1 MIGRVIRAY
10 GKVFAVLHEGREYS
24 CEVMS
29 KAKHTPRETPVAVGD
44 VVEFN
49 FSGEGP
55 GFIEKVH
62 PRKTKFSRPKVGDE
76 GIEQVIVANIDQM
89 VIVVSVAQPVFKQH
103 LIDRFTVSAYKG
115 GLQPVVVVNK
125 VDLKH
130 QVDLARMKTIYE
142 SIDVPLVAT
151 SCEHDIGISALRSVL
166 DNHESIFVGHSGTGK
181 SSLVNMLQ
189 PGLKLRTGDVSRATD
204 KGTHT
209 TTAVEIYPLD
219 GGGFV
224 ADTPGLKILGL
235 WDLEK
240 DELSFLFPEFA
251 AYRDNCRFSRCSHL
265 HEPQCAVRQ
274 AVSEGVIFQE
284 RFASYEKI
292 YSTL

>member
-1 MIGRVIRAY
+1 MTGRVIRAY
-10 GKVFAVLHEGREYS
+10 GKSFVVLSEGREYN
-24 CEVMS
+24 CAVMA
-29 KAKHTPRETPVAVGD
+29 KAKQIQKETPVAVGD
-44 VVEFN
+44 VVEFST
-49 FSGEGP
+49 SGDAS
-55 GFIEKVH
+55 GFIEYVH
-62 PRKTKFSRPKVGDE
+62 PRKTRFSRPKVGDDS
-76 GIEQVIVANIDQM
+76 IEQVIVANVDQM

-130 QVDLARMKTIYE
+130 KVDLLRMKTIYA
-142 SIDVPLVAT
+142 SIGVPLVTT
-151 SCEHDIGISALRSVL
+151 SCAQQIGAEELRGL
-166 DNHESIFVGHSGTGK
+166 LANHESIFVGHSGTGK

-189 PGLKLRTGDVSRATD
+189 PGLRLRTGDVSSATD

-209 TTAVEIYPLD
+209 TTAVEVYPLD

-235 WDLEK
+235 WDLDR
-240 DELSFLFPEFA
+240 DELSLLFPEFEK
-251 AYRDNCRFSRCSHL
+251 YHGQCRFSRCSHL

-284 RFASYEKI
+284 RFSSYEKI
-292 YSTL
+292 YLTL

>member
-1 MIGRVIRAY
+1 MNGRVIRAY
-10 GKVFAVLHEGREYS
+10 GKTFAVLCDGVEYS
-24 CEVMS
+24 CSIMS
-29 KAKHTPRETPVAVGD
+29 KARQVQRETPVAVGD
-44 VVEFN
+44 VVEFTP
-49 FSGEGP
+49 SGDNQG
-55 GFIEKVH
+55 GIEFVH
-62 PRKTKFSRPKVGDE
+62 PRKTRFSRPKVGDDNV
-76 GIEQVIVANIDQM
+76 EQVIVANVDQM

-103 LIDRFTVSAYKG
+103 LIDRFTVSAFKG
-115 GLQPVVVVNK
+115 GLRPVVVINK

-130 QVDLARMKTIYE
+130 KVDIARMKTIYE
-142 SIDVPLVAT
+142 SIDVPCVAT
-151 SCEHDIGISALRSVL
+151 SCATNTGADELRRLLS
-166 DNHESIFVGHSGTGK
+166 NHESMFVGHSGTGK

-189 PGLKLRTGDVSRATD
+189 PGLKLRTGDVSQATD

-219 GGGFV
+219 AGGFV
-224 ADTPGLKILGL
+224 ADTPGLKVLGL

-240 DELSFLFPEFA
+240 DELGYLFPEFES
-251 AYRDNCRFSRCSHL
+251 YRDSCRFSRCSHL

-274 AVSEGVIFQE
+274 AVNEGVIFPE

>member
-1 MIGRVIRAY
+1 MTGRVIRAY
-10 GKVFAVLHEGREYS
+10 GKSFVVLSDGREYS
-24 CEVMS
+24 CAVMS
-29 KAKHTPRETPVAVGD
+29 KAKQTQKETPVAVGD
-44 VVEFN
+44 VVEFS
-49 FSGEGP
+49 FSGDGP
-55 GFIEKVH
+55 GFIESVQ
-62 PRKTKFSRPKVGDE
+62 PRKTKFSRPKVGDDS
-76 GIEQVIVANIDQM
+76 IEQVIVANVDQM

-115 GLQPVVVVNK
+115 GLQPVVVINK

-130 QVDLARMKTIYE
+130 KVDIARMKTIYD
-142 SIDVPLVAT
+142 SIGVPLVAT
-151 SCEHDIGISALRSVL
+151 SCEQNVGADELRGLLS
-166 DNHESIFVGHSGTGK
+166 NHESIFVGHSGTGK

-189 PGLKLRTGDVSRATD
+189 PGLRLRTGDVSQATD

-209 TTAVEIYPLD
+209 TTAVEVYPLD

-240 DELSFLFPEFA
+240 DELGYLFPEFE
-251 AYRDNCRFSRCSHL
+251 RFRIECRFSRCTHL

-274 AVSEGVIFQE
+274 AVSEGIIFQE